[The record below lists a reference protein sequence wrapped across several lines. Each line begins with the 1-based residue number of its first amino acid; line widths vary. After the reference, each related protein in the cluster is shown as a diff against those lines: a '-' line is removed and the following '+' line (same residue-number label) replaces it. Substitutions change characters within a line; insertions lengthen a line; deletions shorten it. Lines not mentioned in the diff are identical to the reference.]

1 MAEHPPSGPLEMG
14 AEMDYQEHD
23 KTYNRFLIFTKYGT
37 IAVVSLLIAMAFGF
51 FAGGGFI
58 SSVILFVLLVAVA
71 SFAMR

>member
-14 AEMDYQEHD
+14 AKMDYAEHT
-23 KTYNRFLIFTKYGT
+23 KTYDRFLILTKYGT
-37 IAVVSLLIAMAFGF
+37 IAVVALLVAMAFGLLG
-51 FAGGGFI
+51 GGGFI